1 MTISSQLLKLIVF
14 EVYIDFYDF
23 DDILIYDFMIYDFL
37 AIIAMS
43 DNSRVPFA

>member
-1 MTISSQLLKLIVF
+1 MIIVILF

-23 DDILIYDFMIYDFL
+23 YDILIYDFMIYDFL
-37 AIIAMS
+37 AIVAMS